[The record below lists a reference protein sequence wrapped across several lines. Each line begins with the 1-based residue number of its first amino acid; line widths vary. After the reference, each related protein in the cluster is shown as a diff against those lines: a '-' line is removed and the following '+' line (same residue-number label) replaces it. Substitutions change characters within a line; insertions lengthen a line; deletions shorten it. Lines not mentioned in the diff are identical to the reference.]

1 MSSAPSSPDSASRET
16 PVRLGN
22 ATEFLKT
29 LKDHIDRA
37 HFAAQHF
44 TADSSLTS
52 RFTWKDTVFMFE
64 TTRDD
69 ARPAKR
75 PKPSRACP
83 SALSNYNSYLRT
95 VGLFERLCED
105 LRVPADSEVSFRKRL
120 AAVEGV
126 SADSPW
132 ISVARGI
139 WSKLTNAEKA
149 AIQAAGEEAALG
161 VLLETAAYKNYI
173 TDHVVGA

>member
-1 MSSAPSSPDSASRET
+1 MSSPPSSPDSASRGT
-16 PVRLGN
+16 PVHLGD
-22 ATEFLKT
+22 ATEFVEL
-29 LKDHIDRA
+29 LKDHLDRA
-37 HFAAQHF
+37 RLAAQHL
-44 TADSSLTS
+44 TGDSSLTS
-52 RFTWKDTVFMFE
+52 RFTWQGTVFTFE
-64 TTRDD
+64 TTRDG

-132 ISVARGI
+132 ISVARDI
-139 WSKLTNAEKA
+139 WSKLTKAEKA
-149 AIQAAGEEAALG
+149 AIQAAGEEGALG